1 MEFCQNCNNM
11 LIPKDGQFYCRT
23 CNLYFRITEG
33 EEIMKKII
41 KRDESFLDTKPVFL
55 GI

>member
-41 KRDESFLDTKPVFL
+41 KRDESFLDTKQVFL